1 MGSKYSHVF
10 APIRI
15 RGIDFKNRITLAPT
29 TPVLATEDGIITHE
43 FVDWFRM
50 FARGGTSVLYL
61 GNCSIDL
68 KENQDQNY
76 QLDLGTDRGMLPMTW
91 YADMARQYGCHASFE
106 INHAGEGVAFETFG
120 RPGFSSS
127 SFISEDEII
136 RARMAGREP
145 IPCQEMSKE
154 KIKEYICRELG
165 YDLSRTCD
173 EIRPGY
179 HHIETCQETVPEAI
193 TAFLEG
199 NSFEDVIRTAVS
211 LGGDCDTLTCIAGG
225 IAEAFY
231 GVPEKIEAEGKKHLP
246 EDMLEVVERFHTH
259 KKESVPKDEFL
270 DGNELIEEAIKTYYM
285 EQSRENLARVIEAI
299 RQRMHADGHF
309 IFPVIQNENGESAF
323 RLLNS
328 GDGKEWYPAFTSQGE
343 FEKGAKSAVIS
354 HFIDSMLKNIQKSDA
369 SGIVINPWGQ
379 SFALTKELIE
389 VIFKADGG
397 LEYSVPDDPITP
409 ELLEDGSFLKKA
421 IEICNLNR
429 TKLNL
434 IKLARILR
442 NSFVWIPC
450 NAVMSD
456 ADYEALAKM
465 VDDAKDDPESLK
477 GQTITS
483 KEAVRLVP
491 DILQNDDDYFFPVF
505 STVEEMGEYG
515 DHFSKVQKHF
525 LEAANL
531 ARNNEKKVK
540 GIVINAFSEPFV
552 VPVEMI
558 DVIAEMEASIRY

>member
-1 MGSKYSHVF
+1 MNPNQENPIAYSD
-10 APIRI
+10 RMCY
-15 RGIDFKNRITLAPT
+15 DN
-29 TPVLATEDGIITHE
+29 GIIMTMKGTANHPE
-43 FVDWFRM
+43 GIKGAEATASAIFL
-50 FARGGTSVLYL
+50 ARTGS
-61 GNCSIDL
+61 
-68 KENQDQNY
+68 
-76 QLDLGTDRGMLPMTW
+76 
-91 YADMARQYGCHASFE
+91 
-106 INHAGEGVAFETFG
+106 
-120 RPGFSSS
+120 
-127 SFISEDEII
+127 
-136 RARMAGREP
+136 
-145 IPCQEMSKE
+145 SKE
-154 KIKEYICRELG
+154 EIKEYICREFG

-173 EIRPGY
+173 EIRPSY
-179 HHIETCQETVPEAI
+179 HHIETCQQTVPEAI

-231 GVPEKIEAEGKKHLP
+231 IVPEEIETEGKKRLP
-246 EDMLEVVERFHTH
+246 EDMLEVMERFHTLT
-259 KKESVPKDEFL
+259 KKSVSKDEFL

-328 GDGKEWYPAFTSQGE
+328 GDGKEWYPAFTTQGE

-354 HFIDSMLKNIQKSDA
+354 HFIDSMLKNIQESDA
-369 SGIVINPWGQ
+369 AGIVINPWVQ

-389 VIFKADGG
+389 VIFRADGG

-421 IEICNLNR
+421 IEICNRNR

-450 NAVMSD
+450 NAIMSD

-465 VDDAKDDPESLK
+465 VDETKDDPESLK
-477 GQTITS
+477 GKTITS
-483 KEAVRLVP
+483 KEAVRLIP

-505 STVEEMGEYG
+505 STAEEMGEYG

-552 VPVEMI
+552 VPMEMF
-558 DVIAEMEASIRY
+558 DVIAEIEASIRY